1 MAKVNVRRAR
11 SSRDRHVAVDLLNTD
26 WDTVDLRK
34 LRAQFDAEQLAA
46 EKVTREQLDRYG
58 DASFDAALAVLGIVG
73 PPETVDTIES
83 VARYFVVE
91 AASAGAL
98 IARAEAWDKW
108 LLPLRGLDNTPCE

>member
-46 EKVTREQLDRYG
+46 GKVTQESSTSTATRPS
-58 DASFDAALAVLGIVG
+58 A
-73 PPETVDTIES
+73 PP
-83 VARYFVVE
+83 
-91 AASAGAL
+91 
-98 IARAEAWDKW
+98 
-108 LLPLRGLDNTPCE
+108 